1 MSTARTL
8 DTQVLVV
15 GAGPVGLL
23 LAGELRLGGADVV
36 VLERRTG
43 PLTESRASTLHARTM
58 ELLDQRGL
66 LTRLGTPSRGGPGH
80 FGGLTLDLETP
91 GPYAGQWKVP
101 QARTEELLEEWA
113 RGLGARFVKG
123 YRLTGLEEPGRRVEA
138 RAEPETPG
146 GERLRIRAAY
156 AIGCDGESSTVRELV
171 GFRLSGQDAT
181 RELLR
186 ADVAGI
192 DIPERRFERH
202 PGGLA
207 IAHRAPDGV
216 TRVMTHVYGAPA
228 QLRARPP
235 SFAEV
240 TDAWQRVAGDD
251 IGGGTPLWLNAFGD
265 TRRQAEQYRRGRV
278 LLAGDAAH
286 QQLPAGGQALNLG
299 LQDAFNL
306 GWKLAAVVLDRA
318 PESLLDTYHA
328 ERHPVGRR
336 TLGNIATQAHLLLGG
351 PEVEPLRGLFTEL
364 LRLPRARAHLAAMIS
379 GVDVRYPVDAEGD
392 QHPLV
397 GSRLPHLRFDTEA
410 GPTDTLAASRA
421 GSGVLLDL
429 AGGPRPAWTVT
440 PWMDGRVRV
449 IRGTTRSD
457 VPFGA
462 VLLRPDGHVA
472 WADGTER
479 DLHAAL
485 RRWFGPPQRH

>member
-1 MSTARTL
+1 MSTAGTL

-66 LTRLGTPSRGGPGH
+66 LARLGTPPRGGPGH
-80 FGGLTLDLETP
+80 FGGLTLDLATP

-101 QARTEELLEEWA
+101 QARTEALLEEWA

-123 YRLTGLEEPGRRVEA
+123 YRLTGLEEPDRHVEA

-156 AIGCDGESSTVRELV
+156 AVGCDGESSTVRELA
-171 GFRLSGQDAT
+171 GFILSGQDAT

-186 ADVAGI
+186 ADVEGI
-192 DIPERRFERH
+192 DIADRRFERH

-207 IAHRAPDGV
+207 IAHRGPDGV

-228 QLRARPP
+228 RPRTRPP

-265 TRRQAEQYRRGRV
+265 ARRQAEQYRRGRV

-306 GWKLAAVVLDRA
+306 GWKLAAVALGRA

-351 PEVEPLRGLFTEL
+351 PEAEPLRVLFAEL
-364 LRLPRARAHLAAMIS
+364 LRLPPARAHLAAMIS
-379 GVDVRYPVDAEGD
+379 GVDVRYPPDAEGC

-397 GSRLPHLRFDTEA
+397 GSRLPHLRFDTDA
-410 GPTDTLAASRA
+410 GPTDTFAVSRL

-429 AGGPRPAWTVT
+429 ADGSRPGRTAT
-440 PWMDGRVRV
+440 PWTDGRVRV
-449 IRGTTRSD
+449 VRGTAEPD
-457 VPFGA
+457 APFGV

-472 WADGTER
+472 WADGTEG
-479 DLHAAL
+479 DLHTAL
-485 RRWFGPPQRH
+485 RRWFGPPQWH

>member
-1 MSTARTL
+1 MATARTL
-8 DTQVLVV
+8 DTRVLVV

-66 LTRLGTPSRGGPGH
+66 LARLGTPPRGGSGH
-80 FGGLTLDLETP
+80 FGGLTLDLGTP
-91 GPYAGQWKVP
+91 SPYAGQWKVP

-123 YRLTGLEEPGRRVEA
+123 YRLTGLEERDGHVEALAEPGTPGRE
-138 RAEPETPG
+138 G
-146 GERLRIRAAY
+146 LRIRAAH
-156 AIGCDGESSTVRELV
+156 AVGCDGESSTVRALA

-186 ADVAGI
+186 ADVTGV
-192 DIPERRFERH
+192 DIPDRRFERH

-207 IAHRAPDGV
+207 IANRGPDGV

-228 QLRARPP
+228 RPRTGPP

-240 TDAWQRVAGDD
+240 TDAWQRVAGED

-306 GWKLAAVVLDRA
+306 GWKLAAVASGRA

-336 TLGNIATQAHLLLGG
+336 TLGNIAVQAHLLLGG
-351 PEVEPLRGLFTEL
+351 PEVEPLRDLFAEL
-364 LRLPRARAHLAAMIS
+364 LRLPPARAHLAAMIS
-379 GVDVRYPVDAEGD
+379 GVDVRYPVGAEGD
-392 QHPLV
+392 RHPLL
-397 GSRLPHLRFDTEA
+397 GARSPRLRLDTEA
-410 GPTDTLAASRA
+410 GPTDTFAVSRA

-429 AGGPRPAWTVT
+429 AGATRLGPAVAPWT
-440 PWMDGRVRV
+440 DGRVRV
-449 IRGTTRSD
+449 VRGTAGPD
-457 VPFGA
+457 APFGA
-462 VLLRPDGHVA
+462 ALLRPDGHVA

-485 RRWFGPPQRH
+485 RRWFGPPRSR